1 MAKENIFA
9 YELFLS
15 LNISDFNLF
24 FVTIATPL
32 PPEKSHP
39 PLSQQPP
46 SKIWG
51 PVKPPLFLKIWL
63 EAEPSPSPPEER
75 GVGGGGCTLYMNNL
89 GIQHRYDS

>member
-15 LNISDFNLF
+15 LNIPDFNLF
-24 FVTIATPL
+24 SVTIATPL

-46 SKIWG
+46 SKI
-51 PVKPPLFLKIWL
+51 
-63 EAEPSPSPPEER
+63 
-75 GVGGGGCTLYMNNL
+75 
-89 GIQHRYDS
+89 